1 MKIIV
6 DENIPFGRE
15 AFGRLGDVVTM
26 HGRKMD
32 AAAVRD
38 ADLLIIR
45 SITKVGR
52 DLLDGSRVRFVGTCT
67 IGTDH
72 VDEAY
77 LRERGIGF
85 ASAPGCN
92 ANSVAEYVVCAL
104 LVMAKRGGYRLEG
117 KSIGVVG
124 VGNVGSK
131 VVAKCEALGMKVLQN
146 DPPLARL
153 FPCEKRFLPL
163 EALMDADFIS
173 LHVPLTKTGEDKTW
187 HMADAAFLNRMKP
200 GAVLLNTCRGAVL
213 DNAAAVRWIAASGR
227 DSVTTLPQSRPE
239 VATRLHS
246 LILDVWEGEPNI
258 LPDLVTEA
266 ALGTPHIAGYS
277 YDGKVNGTTMV
288 CRSACDFLQSRT
300 GVPPVQSSAKD
311 GQDASPALAMPPS
324 PHARLTL
331 DASGR
336 SDEDV
341 LREAAL
347 TVYDIEADDRRL
359 RAIAGLPA
367 GERGAYFDRLRK
379 EYPQRREFQNSTITL
394 RGGSVTLARKLAGI
408 GFGLNK

>member
-1 MKIIV
+1 MKILV

-15 AFGRLGDVVTM
+15 AFGRLGDVVTL

-52 DLLDGSRVRFVGTCT
+52 ELLEGSRVRFVGTCT
-67 IGTDH
+67 IATDH

-77 LRERGIGF
+77 LRERGIAF
-85 ASAPGCN
+85 PSAPGCN
-92 ANSVAEYVVCAL
+92 ANSVAEYVVCSL
-104 LVMAKRGGYRLEG
+104 LVLAKRGGYRLEG
-117 KSIGVVG
+117 RTLGVVG

-146 DPPLARL
+146 DPPRARL
-153 FPCEKRFLPL
+153 FPCDKQFLPL
-163 EALMDADFIS
+163 EALMESDFIS
-173 LHVPLTKTGEDKTW
+173 LHVPLTKTGADKTW
-187 HMADAAFLNRMKP
+187 HMADAAFLKQMTP
-200 GAVLLNTCRGAVL
+200 GAALLNTCRGPVL
-213 DNAAAVRWIAASGR
+213 DSAAIPPHDFR
-227 DSVTTLPQSRPE
+227 LPQSL
-239 VATRLHS
+239 V
-246 LILDVWEGEPNI
+246 LDVWEGEPAIDVTI
-258 LPDLVTEA
+258 LDRA
-266 ALGTPHIAGYS
+266 ALGSPHIAGYS

-288 CRSACDFLQSRT
+288 YQAACKAV
-300 GVPPVQSSAKD
+300 GVAAD
-311 GQDASPALAMPPS
+311 WDARPWLPPS
-324 PHARLTL
+324 PHAQLTL
-331 DASGR
+331 DATGR
-336 SDEDV
+336 DDEDV
-341 LREAAL
+341 LLEAAL

-394 RGGSVTLARKLAGI
+394 RGGSAVIRRKLAGV
-408 GFGLNK
+408 GFNLNE

>member
-1 MKIIV
+1 VKIIV

-15 AFGRLGDVVTM
+15 AFGRLGEVVTM
-26 HGRKMD
+26 HGRKINI
-32 AAAVRD
+32 ATVRD
-38 ADLLIIR
+38 ADLLVIR
-45 SITKVGR
+45 SITKVNR
-52 DLLDGSRVRFVGTCT
+52 ELLDGSRVRFVGTCT

-72 VDEAY
+72 VDETY
-77 LRERGIGF
+77 LRERGIAF

-92 ANSVAEYVVCAL
+92 ANSVAEYVVCSL
-104 LVMAKRGGYRLEG
+104 LVLAKRGGYRLEG
-117 KSIGVVG
+117 KTIGVVG

-131 VVAKCEALGMKVLQN
+131 VVAKCEALGMRVLQN

-163 EALMDADFIS
+163 EALMDAGFIT

-187 HMADAAFLNRMKP
+187 HVADAAFLNRMKP

-213 DNAAAVRWIAASGR
+213 DNAAAAS
-227 DSVTTLPQSRPE
+227 SKLKAQSSKL
-239 VATRLHS
+239 V
-246 LILDVWEGEPNI
+246 LDVWEGEPSI
-258 LPDLVTEA
+258 SPELVTEA

-288 CRSACDFLQSRT
+288 YQAACDFLTRSGGFQPPPART
-300 GVPPVQSSAKD
+300 EDSGCKPPVLDLA
-311 GQDASPALAMPPS
+311 ALIPPS
-324 PHARLTL
+324 PHATLAL

-336 SDEDV
+336 DDEDV

-359 RAIAGLPA
+359 RTIAGLPA

-379 EYPQRREFQNSTITL
+379 EYPQRREFQNSTLTL
-394 RGGSVTLARKLAGI
+394 RGGSVTVRRKLAGI
-408 GFGLNK
+408 GFKLKD

>member
-1 MKIIV
+1 MRRHTGFRYRRCLKAVKIIV

-38 ADLLIIR
+38 ADMLIIR
-45 SITKVGR
+45 SITKINHE
-52 DLLDGSRVRFVGTCT
+52 LLEGSRVKFVGTCT

-77 LRERGIGF
+77 LRERGIVF

-92 ANSVAEYVVCAL
+92 ANSVAEYVVCSL
-104 LVMAKRGGYRLEG
+104 LVLAKRGGYRLEG
-117 KSIGVVG
+117 KTLGVVG

-131 VVAKCEALGMKVLQN
+131 VVAKCEALGMRVLQN

-163 EALMDADFIS
+163 EALMDSDFIT
-173 LHVPLTKTGEDKTW
+173 LHVPLTKTGEDKTR
-187 HMADAAFLNRMKP
+187 HMADAAFLKRMKP
-200 GAVLLNTCRGAVL
+200 GAVVLNTCRGGVLDSAAVL
-213 DNAAAVRWIAASGR
+213 NPKSKIKNLKLV
-227 DSVTTLPQSRPE
+227 
-239 VATRLHS
+239 
-246 LILDVWEGEPNI
+246 LDVWEGEPDIAAN
-258 LPDLVTEA
+258 LVVLS

-288 CRSACDFLQSRT
+288 YRSAYEFLQSRT
-300 GVPPVQSSAKD
+300 GVPPVQSSSMD
-311 GQDASPALAMPPS
+311 RRDACPTLNMPPS
-324 PHARLTL
+324 PHAALTL
-331 DASGR
+331 DATGR
-336 SDEDV
+336 DDEDV
-341 LREAAL
+341 LREVAL
-347 TVYDIEADDRRL
+347 TVYDIETDDRRL
-359 RAIAGLPA
+359 RAIADLPTA
-367 GERGAYFDRLRK
+367 ERAAYFDRLRK

-394 RGGSVTLARKLAGI
+394 RGGSVTVRQKLAGV
-408 GFGLNK
+408 GFKLE

>member
-52 DLLDGSRVRFVGTCT
+52 DLLEGSRVRFVGTCT

-92 ANSVAEYVVCAL
+92 ANSVAEYVVCSL
-104 LVMAKRGGYRLEG
+104 LVLAKRGGYRLEG

-187 HMADAAFLNRMKP
+187 HMADAAFLKRMKP

-213 DNAAAVRWIAASGR
+213 DNAAAARWIAASGR
-227 DSVTTLPQSRPE
+227 DSVTTQPQSHPE
-239 VATRLHS
+239 VATCLHS

-258 LPDLVTEA
+258 SSDLVTEA

-288 CRSACDFLQSRT
+288 CRSACEFLQSRT
-300 GVPPVQSSAKD
+300 GVPPVQSSSMD
-311 GQDASPALAMPPS
+311 GQDACPALAMPPS

-359 RAIAGLPA
+359 RAIADLPA

-408 GFGLNK
+408 GFKLNK

>member
-15 AFGRLGDVVTM
+15 AFGQLGDVVTM

-32 AAAVRD
+32 AATVRD
-38 ADLLIIR
+38 ADLLVIR
-45 SITKVGR
+45 SITKVNR
-52 DLLDGSRVRFVGTCT
+52 ELLDGSRVRFVGTCT

-92 ANSVAEYVVCAL
+92 ANSVAEYIVCAL
-104 LVMAKRGGYRLEG
+104 LVLAIRGNYTLTG
-117 KSIGVVG
+117 KTIGVVG

-131 VVAKCEALGMKVLQN
+131 VVAKCAALGMRVLQN

-153 FPCEKRFLPL
+153 WPCEKKFLPL

-173 LHVPLTKTGEDKTW
+173 LHVPLTKEGPDKTW
-187 HMADAAFLNRMKP
+187 HLADVAFFKRMKP
-200 GAVLLNTCRGAVL
+200 DAVLFNTCRGAVV
-213 DNAAAVRWIAASGR
+213 DNKAINRAS
-227 DSVTTLPQSRPE
+227 
-239 VATRLHS
+239 
-246 LILDVWEGEPNI
+246 ILDVWEGEPNI
-258 LPDLVTEA
+258 DVTLLPRV

-277 YDGKVNGTTMV
+277 YDGKVNGTTMIY
-288 CRSACDFLQSRT
+288 RAACAHLGSKPDW
-300 GVPPVQSSAKD
+300 
-311 GQDASPALAMPPS
+311 DATPLLPPS
-324 PHARLTL
+324 PHARLAL
-331 DASGR
+331 DATGR
-336 SDEDV
+336 NEEDV

-347 TVYDIEADDRRL
+347 RGYDIEADDRRL
-359 RAIAGLPA
+359 RAIADLPA

-379 EYPQRREFQNSTITL
+379 EYPQRREFQNTTITL
-394 RGGSVTLARKLAGI
+394 RGGSSDLRKKLI
-408 GFGLNK
+408 GVGFKQGD

>member
-1 MKIIV
+1 LRRHAGFRYRRCLKTVKIIV

-38 ADLLIIR
+38 ADVLIIR
-45 SITKVGR
+45 SITKVNR
-52 DLLDGSRVRFVGTCT
+52 ELLEGSRVRFVGTCT

-77 LRERGIGF
+77 LRERGIAF

-92 ANSVAEYVVCAL
+92 ANSVAEYVVCSL
-104 LVMAKRGGYRLEG
+104 LVLAKRGGYQLEG

-131 VVAKCEALGMKVLQN
+131 VVAKCEALGMRVLQN

-163 EALMDADFIS
+163 EALMDADFIT

-187 HMADAAFLNRMKP
+187 HMADAAFLKRMKA

-213 DNAAAVRWIAASGR
+213 GNKI
-227 DSVTTLPQSRPE
+227 VTNHQSPITNHL
-239 VATRLHS
+239 V
-246 LILDVWEGEPNI
+246 LDVWEGEPAI
-258 LPDLVTEA
+258 DVSLFDRV

-288 CRSACDFLQSRT
+288 YQAACKAVGCKPDWNATPL
-300 GVPPVQSSAKD
+300 
-311 GQDASPALAMPPS
+311 MPPS
-324 PHARLTL
+324 PHARLAL
-331 DASGR
+331 DAADCA
-336 SDEDV
+336 DEDA

-359 RAIAGLPA
+359 RAIADLPTA
-367 GERGAYFDRLRK
+367 ERAAYFDRLRK

-408 GFGLNK
+408 GFKLKD

>member
-26 HGRKMD
+26 HGRKMN

-45 SITKVGR
+45 SITKVNR
-52 DLLDGSRVRFVGTCT
+52 DLLEGSRVRFVGTCT

-72 VDEAY
+72 VNEAY
-77 LRERGIGF
+77 LRERGITF

-92 ANSVAEYVVCAL
+92 ANSVAEYVVCSL
-104 LVMAKRGGYRLEG
+104 LVLAKRGGYRLEG

-131 VVAKCEALGMKVLQN
+131 VVVKCEAIGMRVLQN

-163 EALMDADFIS
+163 EALMDSDFIT

-187 HMADAAFLNRMKP
+187 HMADAAFLKRMKP

-213 DNAAAVRWIAASGR
+213 DSAAALRWIATSGR
-227 DSVTTLPQSRPE
+227 DGNCAAAESRPE
-239 VATRLHS
+239 VAIHPAS
-246 LILDVWEGEPNI
+246 LVLDVWEGEPDI
-258 LPDLVTEA
+258 AADLVA
-266 ALGTPHIAGYS
+266 VSALGTPHIAGYS
-277 YDGKVNGTTMV
+277 YDGKVSGTTMV
-288 CRSACDFLQSRT
+288 YQAACEFLRS
-300 GVPPVQSSAKD
+300 PPLR
-311 GQDASPALAMPPS
+311 GGTNHNPATEWRATNLMPPS
-324 PHARLTL
+324 PHASLTV
-331 DASGR
+331 DATGR
-336 SDEDV
+336 SDEDA

-347 TVYDIEADDRRL
+347 TVYDIKADDRRL
-359 RAIAGLPA
+359 RAIADLPA
-367 GERGAYFDRLRK
+367 NERGAYFDRLRK

-394 RGGSVTLARKLAGI
+394 RGGSVTVRQKLAGI
-408 GFGLNK
+408 GFKLKD

>member
-1 MKIIV
+1 MKILV

-15 AFGRLGDVVTM
+15 AFGRLGDVVTL

-38 ADLLIIR
+38 ADMLIIR

-52 DLLDGSRVRFVGTCT
+52 ELLDGSRVRFVGTCT

-72 VDEAY
+72 VDEAC
-77 LRERGIGF
+77 LRERGIAF

-92 ANSVAEYVVCAL
+92 ANSVAEYIVCAL
-104 LVMAKRGGYRLEG
+104 LVLAKRGGCRLEG
-117 KSIGVVG
+117 KTIGVVG
-124 VGNVGSK
+124 IGNVGGR

-163 EALMDADFIS
+163 EALMESDFIS
-173 LHVPLTKTGEDKTW
+173 LHVPLTKTGADKTW
-187 HMADAAFLNRMKP
+187 HMADAAFLERMKL
-200 GAVLLNTCRGAVL
+200 GAVLFNTCRGAVL
-213 DNAAAVRWIAASGR
+213 DSAAIPPR
-227 DSVTTLPQSRPE
+227 DFRLPQSL
-239 VATRLHS
+239 V
-246 LILDVWEGEPNI
+246 LDVWEGEPAINAAI
-258 LPDLVTEA
+258 LDRA

-288 CRSACDFLQSRT
+288 YQAACEFVQSRT
-300 GVPPVQSSAKD
+300 GVPPVPSSPID
-311 GQDASPALAMPPS
+311 RRDACPTLVMPPS

-331 DASGR
+331 DATGR
-336 SDEDV
+336 DDEDV

-347 TVYDIEADDRRL
+347 AVYDIEADDRRL

-394 RGGSVTLARKLAGI
+394 RGGSVTIRQKLAGI
-408 GFGLNK
+408 GFKLE

>member
-1 MKIIV
+1 MSWALFPVKIIV

-15 AFGRLGDVVTM
+15 AFGRLGEVVAM

-52 DLLDGSRVRFVGTCT
+52 ELLDGSRVRFVGTCT

-77 LRERGIGF
+77 LRERGIAF

-92 ANSVAEYVVCAL
+92 ANSVAEYVVCSL
-104 LVMAKRGGYRLEG
+104 LVLAKCGDYRLEG
-117 KSIGVVG
+117 RTIGVVG

-131 VVAKCEALGMKVLQN
+131 VVTKCEALGMKVLQN

-163 EALMDADFIS
+163 EALMDSDFIT

-187 HMADAAFLNRMKP
+187 HMADAAFLKRMKP
-200 GAVLLNTCRGAVL
+200 DAVLLNTCRGAVL
-213 DNAAAVRWIAASGR
+213 DNAAAANSKLEARNSKWV
-227 DSVTTLPQSRPE
+227 
-239 VATRLHS
+239 
-246 LILDVWEGEPNI
+246 LDVWESEPTI
-258 LPDLVTEA
+258 SAELLTA
-266 ALGTPHIAGYS
+266 SSLATPHIAGYS
-277 YDGKVNGTTMV
+277 YDGKVNGTTMIYEAARRF
-288 CRSACDFLQSRT
+288 CS
-300 GVPPVQSSAKD
+300 PPLRGGND
-311 GQDASPALAMPPS
+311 NMNPATEWRATALMPPS
-324 PHARLTL
+324 PHATL
-331 DASGR
+331 AFDAAGR
-336 SDEDV
+336 ADEDV

-359 RAIAGLPA
+359 RVIADLPA

-408 GFGLNK
+408 GFRLKD

>member
-45 SITKVGR
+45 SITKVNR
-52 DLLDGSRVRFVGTCT
+52 ELLEGSRVKFVGTCT

-77 LRERGIGF
+77 LRERGIAF

-92 ANSVAEYVVCAL
+92 ANSVAEYIVCSL
-104 LVMAKRGGYRLEG
+104 LVLAKRGGYRLEG
-117 KSIGVVG
+117 KTIGVVG

-131 VVAKCEALGMKVLQN
+131 VVAKCEVLGMRVLQN

-163 EALMDADFIS
+163 EALMDSDFIT

-187 HMADAAFLNRMKP
+187 HMADAAFLKRMKP
-200 GAVLLNTCRGAVL
+200 SAVLLNTCRGAVL
-213 DNAAAVRWIAASGR
+213 DNKALNRTAV
-227 DSVTTLPQSRPE
+227 
-239 VATRLHS
+239 
-246 LILDVWEGEPNI
+246 LDVWEGEPAI
-258 LPDLVTEA
+258 GVSIFDRV

-288 CRSACDFLQSRT
+288 YQAACKAIGAAADWDVRPL
-300 GVPPVQSSAKD
+300 
-311 GQDASPALAMPPS
+311 LPPS
-324 PHARLTL
+324 PHATLIL
-331 DASGR
+331 DATGR
-336 SDEDV
+336 DDEDV
-341 LREAAL
+341 LREVAL

-359 RAIAGLPA
+359 RAIADLPA
-367 GERGAYFDRLRK
+367 NERGAYFDRLRK

-394 RGGSVTLARKLAGI
+394 RGGSVTVRQKLAGI
-408 GFGLNK
+408 GFKLKD

>member
-1 MKIIV
+1 VRIIV

-15 AFGRLGDVVTM
+15 AFGRLGEVVTM
-26 HGRKMD
+26 HGRRMD

-45 SITKVGR
+45 SITKVNR
-52 DLLDGSRVRFVGTCT
+52 ELLEGSRVRFVGTCT

-77 LRERGIGF
+77 LRERGIAF

-92 ANSVAEYVVCAL
+92 ANSVAEYIVCSL
-104 LVMAKRGGYRLEG
+104 LVLAKRGGYRLEG

-131 VVAKCEALGMKVLQN
+131 VVTKCEALGMRVLQN

-163 EALMDADFIS
+163 EALMDSDFIS

-187 HMADAAFLNRMKP
+187 HMADAAFLKRMKS
-200 GAVLLNTCRGAVL
+200 GATLLNTCRGAVL
-213 DNAAAVRWIAASGR
+213 DNAAARWIATSGR
-227 DSVTTLPQSRPE
+227 DCGCVVTESRPE
-239 VATRLHS
+239 VAIHLNS
-246 LILDVWEGEPNI
+246 LILDVWEGEPSVSAE
-258 LPDLVTEA
+258 LVA
-266 ALGTPHIAGYS
+266 ASALGTPHIAGYS

-288 CRSACDFLQSRT
+288 YQAACKFVQSRT
-300 GVPPVQSSAKD
+300 GVPPVSSSSMD
-311 GQDASPALAMPPS
+311 RRDACPTLAMPPS
-324 PHARLTL
+324 PHASLTV
-331 DASGR
+331 DATGR

-341 LREAAL
+341 LREVAL

-394 RGGSVTLARKLAGI
+394 RGGSVTVRQKLAGV
-408 GFGLNK
+408 GFKLE

>member
-1 MKIIV
+1 LSKLWLQGNAVKIIV

-15 AFGRLGDVVTM
+15 AFGQLGDVVTM

-32 AAAVRD
+32 TAAVRD

-45 SITKVGR
+45 SITKVGHE
-52 DLLDGSRVRFVGTCT
+52 LLEGSRVKFVGTCT

-77 LRERGIGF
+77 LRERGIAF

-104 LVMAKRGGYRLEG
+104 LVLAERSGYRLEG
-117 KSIGVVG
+117 KTIGVVG

-131 VVAKCEALGMKVLQN
+131 VVAKCEALGMRVLQN

-163 EALMDADFIS
+163 EALMDSDFIT
-173 LHVPLTKTGEDKTW
+173 LHVPLTKAGEDKTW
-187 HMADAAFLNRMKP
+187 HMADAEFLKRMKT

-213 DNAAAVRWIAASGR
+213 DNAAAAS
-227 DSVTTLPQSRPE
+227 SKFKVQSSKL
-239 VATRLHS
+239 V
-246 LILDVWEGEPNI
+246 LDVWEGEPNI
-258 LPDLVTEA
+258 SAELVAEA

-277 YDGKVNGTTMV
+277 YDGKVNGTTVV
-288 CRSACDFLQSRT
+288 CQAARDFLTRS
-300 GVPPVQSSAKD
+300 GGCKLPVLD
-311 GQDASPALAMPPS
+311 LGALMPPS
-324 PHARLTL
+324 PHATLTL
-331 DASGR
+331 DATGR

-359 RAIAGLPA
+359 RAIADLPA
-367 GERGAYFDRLRK
+367 NERGAYFDRLRK

-394 RGGSVTLARKLAGI
+394 RGGSVTVRQKLAGI
-408 GFGLNK
+408 GFKLE

>member
-15 AFGRLGDVVTM
+15 AFGRLGEVVTM

-45 SITKVGR
+45 SITKVNR
-52 DLLDGSRVRFVGTCT
+52 ELLDGSRVRFVGTCT

-77 LRERGIGF
+77 LRERGIAF

-92 ANSVAEYVVCAL
+92 ANSVAEYVVCSL
-104 LVMAKRGGYRLEG
+104 LVLAKRGGYRLEG
-117 KSIGVVG
+117 KTIGVVG

-131 VVAKCEALGMKVLQN
+131 VVAKCEALGMKVRQN

-187 HMADAAFLNRMKP
+187 HMADAAFLKRMKP

-213 DNAAAVRWIAASGR
+213 DNAAAARWIATSGR
-227 DSVTTLPQSRPE
+227 DSAATQKPSRPE
-239 VATRLHS
+239 VAIHLNAM
-246 LILDVWEGEPNI
+246 ILDVWEGEPSI
-258 LPDLVTEA
+258 STELVEAA

-288 CRSACDFLQSRT
+288 YQAACKAIGTTADW
-300 GVPPVQSSAKD
+300 
-311 GQDASPALAMPPS
+311 DARPLLPPS
-324 PHARLTL
+324 PHAHLTL
-331 DASGR
+331 DAAGR
-336 SDEDV
+336 NDEDV

-359 RAIAGLPA
+359 RAIADLPA
-367 GERGAYFDRLRK
+367 DERGAYFDRLRK

-394 RGGSVTLARKLAGI
+394 RGGSVTLRRKLAGI
-408 GFGLNK
+408 GFRLKD

>member
-1 MKIIV
+1 MKILV

-38 ADLLIIR
+38 ADMLIIR

-52 DLLDGSRVRFVGTCT
+52 ELLDGSRVRFVGTCT

-77 LRERGIGF
+77 LRERGIAF

-92 ANSVAEYVVCAL
+92 ANSVAEYVVCAV
-104 LVMAKRGGYRLEG
+104 LVLAKRGGFRLEG
-117 KSIGVVG
+117 KTIGVVG
-124 VGNVGSK
+124 VGNVGNK

-163 EALMDADFIS
+163 EALMDSDFIS
-173 LHVPLTKTGEDKTW
+173 LHVPLTKTGADKTW
-187 HMADAAFLNRMKP
+187 HMADAAFLKRMKP

-213 DNAAAVRWIAASGR
+213 DSAVI
-227 DSVTTLPQSRPE
+227 PQSAIRNP
-239 VATRLHS
+239 HS
-246 LILDVWEGEPNI
+246 LVLDVWEGEPVI
-258 LPDLVTEA
+258 STELVA
-266 ALGTPHIAGYS
+266 ASSLGTPHIAGYS
-277 YDGKVNGTTMV
+277 YDGKVNGTAMIYRAA
-288 CRSACDFLQSRT
+288 CAALAGSA
-300 GVPPVQSSAKD
+300 GVTPD
-311 GQDASPALAMPPS
+311 GWDACPTLAMPPS

-331 DASGR
+331 DATGR
-336 SDEDV
+336 DDEDV

-359 RAIAGLPA
+359 RAIADLPA
-367 GERGAYFDRLRK
+367 GERGAYFDRLRR

-394 RGGSVTLARKLAGI
+394 RGGSVTIRQKLAGI
-408 GFGLNK
+408 GFKLNE

>member
-1 MKIIV
+1 MKILV

-38 ADLLIIR
+38 ADMLIIR

-52 DLLDGSRVRFVGTCT
+52 ELLDGSRVRFVGTCT

-77 LRERGIGF
+77 LRERGIAF

-104 LVMAKRGGYRLEG
+104 LVLAKRGGYRLEG
-117 KSIGVVG
+117 KIIGVVG

-163 EALMDADFIS
+163 EALMKSDFIS
-173 LHVPLTKTGEDKTW
+173 LHVPLTKTGADKTW
-187 HMADAAFLNRMKP
+187 HMADAAFLKRMKP
-200 GAVLLNTCRGAVL
+200 GTVLLNTCRGAVL
-213 DNAAAVRWIAASGR
+213 DNPATVRWIATSGR
-227 DSVTTLPQSRPE
+227 DSAATQPQSRPE
-239 VATRLHS
+239 VAIHHNLFV
-246 LILDVWEGEPNI
+246 LDVWEGEPVI
-258 LPDLVTEA
+258 STDLVA
-266 ALGTPHIAGYS
+266 ASSLGTPHIAGYS
-277 YDGKVNGTTMV
+277 YDGKVNGTAMIYRAACAV
-288 CRSACDFLQSRT
+288 LAGSA
-300 GVPPVQSSAKD
+300 GVPSA
-311 GQDASPALAMPPS
+311 GTAALPGVTLPPS
-324 PHARLTL
+324 PHAALSL
-331 DASGR
+331 DATGR
-336 SDEDV
+336 DDEDV

-347 TVYDIEADDRRL
+347 TIYDIEADDRRL
-359 RAIAGLPA
+359 RAIADLPA
-367 GERGAYFDRLRK
+367 GERGAYFDRLRR

-394 RGGSVTLARKLAGI
+394 RGGSVTIRQKLAGI
-408 GFGLNK
+408 GFKLE

>member
-15 AFGRLGDVVTM
+15 AFGRLGEVVTM

-38 ADLLIIR
+38 ADMLIIR

-52 DLLDGSRVRFVGTCT
+52 ESLEGSRVRFVGTCT

-77 LRERGIGF
+77 LRDQGIAF

-92 ANSVAEYVVCAL
+92 ANSVAEYVVCSL
-104 LVMAKRGGYRLEG
+104 LVLAKRGGYRLED
-117 KSIGVVG
+117 KTIGVVG
-124 VGNVGSK
+124 IGNVGSK

-163 EALMDADFIS
+163 EALMDADFIT

-187 HMADAAFLNRMKP
+187 HMADTAFLKRMKP

-213 DNAAAVRWIAASGR
+213 DSAVVLNPKSKAE
-227 DSVTTLPQSRPE
+227 SVRP
-239 VATRLHS
+239 AKQIQNPKLT
-246 LILDVWEGEPNI
+246 LDVWEGEPNI
-258 LPDLVTEA
+258 TPDLVTA
-266 ALGTPHIAGYS
+266 SALGTPHIAGYS

-288 CRSACDFLQSRT
+288 YQAACKAIGATADW
-300 GVPPVQSSAKD
+300 
-311 GQDASPALAMPPS
+311 DARPLLPPS

-331 DASGR
+331 DATGR
-336 SDEDV
+336 DDEDV

-347 TVYDIEADDRRL
+347 TVYDIEADDRQL

-394 RGGSVTLARKLAGI
+394 RGGSVTIRRKLAGI
-408 GFGLNK
+408 GFRLKD

>member
-15 AFGRLGDVVTM
+15 AFSRLGEVVTL

-32 AAAVRD
+32 TAAVRD

-52 DLLDGSRVRFVGTCT
+52 ELLEGSHVRFVGTCT

-72 VDEAY
+72 VDEVY
-77 LRERGIGF
+77 LRERDIAF

-92 ANSVAEYVVCAL
+92 ANSVAEYVVCSL
-104 LVMAKRGGYRLEG
+104 LVLAKRGSYRLEG

-124 VGNVGSK
+124 AGNVGSK
-131 VVAKCEALGMKVLQN
+131 VVTKCEALGMKVLQN

-163 EALMDADFIS
+163 EALMNSDFIT

-187 HMADAAFLNRMKP
+187 HMADAAFLKRMKP
-200 GAVLLNTCRGAVL
+200 GAVLLNTCRGAAL
-213 DNAAAVRWIAASGR
+213 DNAAVLNPKSKMQNPKL
-227 DSVTTLPQSRPE
+227 V
-239 VATRLHS
+239 
-246 LILDVWEGEPNI
+246 LDVWGGEPAI
-258 LPDLVTEA
+258 DVSLFDRV

-277 YDGKVNGTTMV
+277 YDGKVNGTVMV
-288 CRSACDFLQSRT
+288 YEAARRFLQGGPGDPHGKESGPGLRH
-300 GVPPVQSSAKD
+300 GQSSTNGRAGRTAHSDLK
-311 GQDASPALAMPPS
+311 QQMPPP
-324 PHARLTL
+324 PHPKLAL
-331 DASGR
+331 DAAGR
-336 SDEDV
+336 DDEDV

-359 RAIAGLPA
+359 RAIAGLPTSGRA
-367 GERGAYFDRLRK
+367 AYFDRLRK
-379 EYPQRREFQNSTITL
+379 EYPQRREFQNSTVTL
-394 RGGSVTLARKLAGI
+394 RGGSVTVRQKLAGI
-408 GFGLNK
+408 GFKLKD

>member
-1 MKIIV
+1 VKIIV

-15 AFGRLGDVVTM
+15 AFGRLGEVVTM
-26 HGRKMD
+26 HGRKINI
-32 AAAVRD
+32 ATVRD
-38 ADLLIIR
+38 ADLLVIR
-45 SITKVGR
+45 SITKVNR
-52 DLLDGSRVRFVGTCT
+52 ELLDGSRVRFVGTCT

-72 VDEAY
+72 VDETY
-77 LRERGIGF
+77 LRERGIAF

-92 ANSVAEYVVCAL
+92 ANSVAEYIVCAL
-104 LVMAKRGGYRLEG
+104 LVLAKRGGYRLEG
-117 KSIGVVG
+117 RIIGIVG
-124 VGNVGSK
+124 IGNVGSK
-131 VVAKCEALGMKVLQN
+131 VVAKCEALGMRVLQN

-163 EALMDADFIS
+163 EALMDADFIT

-187 HMADAAFLNRMKP
+187 HVADAAFLNRMKP

-213 DNAAAVRWIAASGR
+213 DNAAASSKLKAQNSKLV
-227 DSVTTLPQSRPE
+227 
-239 VATRLHS
+239 
-246 LILDVWEGEPNI
+246 LDVWEGEPNI
-258 LPDLVTEA
+258 SPELVVEA

-288 CRSACDFLQSRT
+288 YQAACKAIGAAADW
-300 GVPPVQSSAKD
+300 
-311 GQDASPALAMPPS
+311 DARPMLPPS
-324 PHARLTL
+324 SHATLAL

-336 SDEDV
+336 DDEDV

-359 RAIAGLPA
+359 RTIAGLPA

-379 EYPQRREFQNSTITL
+379 EYPQRREFQNSTLTL
-394 RGGSVTLARKLAGI
+394 RGGSVTVRRKLAGI
-408 GFGLNK
+408 GFKLKD

>member
-1 MKIIV
+1 MKILV

-52 DLLDGSRVRFVGTCT
+52 ELLDGSRVRFVGTCT

-72 VDEAY
+72 VDEAC
-77 LRERGIGF
+77 LRERGIAF

-92 ANSVAEYVVCAL
+92 ANSVAEYIVCAL
-104 LVMAKRGGYRLEG
+104 LVLAKRGGYRLEG
-117 KSIGVVG
+117 KTMGVVG
-124 VGNVGSK
+124 VGNVGGK

-163 EALMDADFIS
+163 EALMESDFIS
-173 LHVPLTKTGEDKTW
+173 LHVPLTKTGADKTW
-187 HMADAAFLNRMKP
+187 HMADAVFLKRMKP

-213 DNAAAVRWIAASGR
+213 DNAAVPPS
-227 DSVTTLPQSRPE
+227 TF
-239 VATRLHS
+239 RLSHS
-246 LILDVWEGEPNI
+246 LVLDVWEGEPAI
-258 LPDLVTEA
+258 DVSVLDRT
-266 ALGTPHIAGYS
+266 ALGSPHIAGYS

-288 CRSACDFLQSRT
+288 YQAACKAVGAAADW
-300 GVPPVQSSAKD
+300 
-311 GQDASPALAMPPS
+311 DARPLLPPS
-324 PHARLTL
+324 PHARFTL
-331 DASGR
+331 DATGR
-336 SDEDV
+336 DDEDI
-341 LREAAL
+341 LREVAL
-347 TVYDIEADDRRL
+347 TVYDMEADDRRL
-359 RAIAGLPA
+359 RTIGSLPP
-367 GERGAYFDRLRK
+367 GDRGAYFDRLRK

-394 RGGSVTLARKLAGI
+394 RGGSVTLRRKLAGM
-408 GFGLNK
+408 GFKLNE

>member
-1 MKIIV
+1 MKIVV

-38 ADLLIIR
+38 ADMLIIR
-45 SITKVGR
+45 SITKVSR
-52 DLLDGSRVRFVGTCT
+52 ELLEGSRVRFVGTCT

-77 LRERGIGF
+77 LRERGIAF

-92 ANSVAEYVVCAL
+92 ANSVAEYIVCAL
-104 LVMAKRGGYRLEG
+104 LVLAQRGGYRLEG
-117 KSIGVVG
+117 KTIGVVG

-131 VVAKCEALGMKVLQN
+131 VLAKCEALGMCVLQN

-187 HMADAAFLNRMKP
+187 HLADEVFLKRMKS
-200 GAVLLNTCRGAVL
+200 GAVLLNTCRGAVV
-213 DNAAAVRWIAASGR
+213 DNKALNRTAV
-227 DSVTTLPQSRPE
+227 
-239 VATRLHS
+239 
-246 LILDVWEGEPNI
+246 LDVWEGEPAIEVSLFNR
-258 LPDLVTEA
+258 V

-277 YDGKVNGTTMV
+277 YDGKVSGTTMV
-288 CRSACDFLQSRT
+288 YQAACDFLARSGGFQ
-300 GVPPVQSSAKD
+300 PPPDNAKAGGYKPPLLELSA
-311 GQDASPALAMPPS
+311 LMPPS

-331 DASGR
+331 DAAGR
-336 SDEDV
+336 SDEDA

-359 RAIAGLPA
+359 RVIADLPTGGRA
-367 GERGAYFDRLRK
+367 AYFDRLRK
-379 EYPQRREFQNSTITL
+379 DYPQRREFQNTTITL
-394 RGGSVTLARKLAGI
+394 RGGSDVLRRKLKGI
-408 GFGLNK
+408 GFNPGE

>member
-1 MKIIV
+1 MKIIS

-15 AFGRLGDVVTM
+15 AFSRLGDVVTM

-45 SITKVGR
+45 SITKVNR
-52 DLLDGSRVRFVGTCT
+52 ELLEGSRVRFVGTCT

-77 LRERGIGF
+77 LRERSIAF

-104 LVMAKRGGYRLEG
+104 LVLAKRGGYRLEG
-117 KSIGVVG
+117 RTIGVVG
-124 VGNVGSK
+124 IGNVGSK

-153 FPCEKRFLPL
+153 WPCEKRFLPL
-163 EALMDADFIS
+163 EALMDADFIT

-187 HMADAAFLNRMKP
+187 HMADSAFLKRMNP

-213 DNAAAVRWIAASGR
+213 DNKTLDRTAV
-227 DSVTTLPQSRPE
+227 
-239 VATRLHS
+239 
-246 LILDVWEGEPNI
+246 LDVWEGEPAI
-258 LPDLVTEA
+258 DVA
-266 ALGTPHIAGYS
+266 FFDRVALGTPHIAGYS
-277 YDGKVNGTTMV
+277 YDGKVNGTTLV
-288 CRSACDFLQSRT
+288 YQAACKAI
-300 GVPPVQSSAKD
+300 GVAAD
-311 GQDASPALAMPPS
+311 WDARPLLPPS
-324 PHARLTL
+324 PHATL
-331 DASGR
+331 AFDAAGR
-336 SDEDV
+336 ADEDV

-359 RAIAGLPA
+359 RAIADLPA
-367 GERGAYFDRLRK
+367 DGRGAYFDRLRK

-408 GFGLNK
+408 GFKLKE

>member
-15 AFGRLGDVVTM
+15 AFGRLGDVLTL

-38 ADLLIIR
+38 ADLLIVR

-52 DLLDGSRVRFVGTCT
+52 ELLDGSRVRFVGTCT

-77 LRERGIGF
+77 LRERGIAF

-92 ANSVAEYVVCAL
+92 ANSVAEYIVAAL
-104 LVMAKRGGYRLEG
+104 LVLAKRGGHRFEG
-117 KSIGVVG
+117 KTIGVVG

-131 VVAKCEALGMKVLQN
+131 VVAKCEALGMTVLQN

-163 EALMDADFIS
+163 EALMDADFIT
-173 LHVPLTKTGEDKTW
+173 LHVPLVKEGPDKTK
-187 HMADAAFLNRMKP
+187 HLADAAFLQRMKRS
-200 GAVLLNTCRGAVL
+200 AVLLNTSRGAVV
-213 DNAAAVRWIAASGR
+213 DNVAINPQPSTLNPQPSAV
-227 DSVTTLPQSRPE
+227 
-239 VATRLHS
+239 
-246 LILDVWEGEPNI
+246 LDVWEHEPNI
-258 LPDLVTEA
+258 DVSIFDCVA
-266 ALGTPHIAGYS
+266 IGTPHIAGYS
-277 YDGKVNGTTMV
+277 YDGKVNGTTMIYEA
-288 CRSACDFLQSRT
+288 ACKFCS
-300 GVPPVQSSAKD
+300 PPLRGGSD
-311 GQDASPALAMPPS
+311 INPATEWRATDLLPPS

-331 DASGR
+331 DATGR
-336 SDEDV
+336 EDEDV
-341 LREAAL
+341 LGEAVL

-359 RAIAGLPA
+359 RAIAGLPT
-367 GERGAYFDRLRK
+367 GERAAYFDRLRK
-379 EYPQRREFQNSTITL
+379 EYPQRREFQNSTVL
-394 RGGSVTLARKLAGI
+394 LKGGSAALRAKLAGI
-408 GFGLNK
+408 GFNIETTE

>member
-1 MKIIV
+1 MKILV

-38 ADLLIIR
+38 ADMLIIR

-52 DLLDGSRVRFVGTCT
+52 ELLDGSRVRFVGTCT

-77 LRERGIGF
+77 LRERGIAF

-92 ANSVAEYVVCAL
+92 ANSVAEYVVCAV
-104 LVMAKRGGYRLEG
+104 LVLAKRGGFRLEG
-117 KSIGVVG
+117 KTIGVVG
-124 VGNVGSK
+124 VGNVGNK

-163 EALMDADFIS
+163 EALMESDFIS

-187 HMADAAFLNRMKP
+187 HMADAAFLKRMKP

-213 DNAAAVRWIAASGR
+213 DSTAI
-227 DSVTTLPQSRPE
+227 PQSAIRNPQ
-239 VATRLHS
+239 S
-246 LILDVWEGEPNI
+246 LVLDVWEGEPVI
-258 LPDLVTEA
+258 STELVA
-266 ALGTPHIAGYS
+266 ASSLGTPHIAGYS
-277 YDGKVNGTTMV
+277 YDGKVNGTAMIYRAACAV
-288 CRSACDFLQSRT
+288 LAGSASITPAGTAALP
-300 GVPPVQSSAKD
+300 GVTLPS
-311 GQDASPALAMPPS
+311 S
-324 PHARLTL
+324 PHAALSLNAT
-331 DASGR
+331 GR
-336 SDEDV
+336 EAEDV

-359 RAIAGLPA
+359 RAIADLPA
-367 GERGAYFDRLRK
+367 GERGAYFDRLRR

-394 RGGSVTLARKLAGI
+394 RGGSVTIRQKLAGI
-408 GFGLNK
+408 GFKLNE

>member
-1 MKIIV
+1 MKILV

-15 AFGRLGDVVTM
+15 AFGRLGDVVAM

-77 LRERGIGF
+77 LRERGIAF

-104 LVMAKRGGYRLEG
+104 LVLARRGGCRLEG
-117 KSIGVVG
+117 KTIGVVG
-124 VGNVGSK
+124 IGNVGGR

-163 EALMDADFIS
+163 EALMESDFIS
-173 LHVPLTKTGEDKTW
+173 LHVPLTKTGADKTW
-187 HMADAAFLNRMKP
+187 HMADAAFLERMKL
-200 GAVLLNTCRGAVL
+200 GAVLFNTCRGAVL
-213 DNAAAVRWIAASGR
+213 DSAAIPPR
-227 DSVTTLPQSRPE
+227 DFRLPQSL
-239 VATRLHS
+239 V
-246 LILDVWEGEPNI
+246 LDVWEGEPAIDAAI
-258 LPDLVTEA
+258 LDRA

-288 CRSACDFLQSRT
+288 YQAACKAVGAAPDW
-300 GVPPVQSSAKD
+300 
-311 GQDASPALAMPPS
+311 DARPLLPPS

-331 DASGR
+331 DATGR
-336 SDEDV
+336 DDEDV

-347 TVYDIEADDRRL
+347 AVYDIEADDRRL

-394 RGGSVTLARKLAGI
+394 RGGSVIIRQKLAGI
-408 GFGLNK
+408 GFKLE

>member
-15 AFGRLGDVVTM
+15 AFGRLGDVMTM
-26 HGRKMD
+26 HGRKMN

-45 SITKVGR
+45 SITKVNR
-52 DLLDGSRVRFVGTCT
+52 ELLEGSRVRFVGTCT

-72 VDEAY
+72 VDEAC
-77 LRERGIGF
+77 LRERGIAF

-92 ANSVAEYVVCAL
+92 ANSVAEYVAASL
-104 LVMAKRGGYRLEG
+104 LVMAKRGGRRLEG
-117 KSIGVVG
+117 TSIGVVG
-124 VGNVGSK
+124 VGNVGGK

-173 LHVPLTKTGEDKTW
+173 LHVPLTKAGGDKTW
-187 HMADAAFLNRMKP
+187 HMAGAAFLKRMKP

-213 DNAAAVRWIAASGR
+213 DGAAVLNPTPGTRH
-227 DSVTTLPQSRPE
+227 PE
-239 VATRLHS
+239 
-246 LILDVWEGEPNI
+246 LILDVWEGEPDI
-258 LPDLVTEA
+258 SSDLVAAT

-277 YDGKVNGTTMV
+277 YDGKVNGTTQV
-288 CRSACDFLQSRT
+288 YQAACKAIGTTADW
-300 GVPPVQSSAKD
+300 
-311 GQDASPALAMPPS
+311 DARPLLPPS
-324 PHARLTL
+324 PHATLSL
-331 DASGR
+331 DATGR
-336 SDEDV
+336 DDEEV

-359 RAIAGLPA
+359 RAIADLPA
-367 GERGAYFDRLRK
+367 NERGAYFDRLRK

-394 RGGSVTLARKLAGI
+394 RGGSVTVRRKLAGL
-408 GFGLNK
+408 GFKLKD

>member
-1 MKIIV
+1 VKIIV

-45 SITKVGR
+45 SITKVNR
-52 DLLDGSRVRFVGTCT
+52 ELLEGSRVKFVGTCT

-77 LRERGIGF
+77 LRERGIAF

-92 ANSVAEYVVCAL
+92 ANSVAEYIVCSL
-104 LVMAKRGGYRLEG
+104 LVLAKRGGYRLEG
-117 KSIGVVG
+117 KTIGVVG

-131 VVAKCEALGMKVLQN
+131 VVAKCEVLGMRVLQN

-163 EALMDADFIS
+163 EALMDSDFIT

-187 HMADAAFLNRMKP
+187 HMADAAFLKRMKP
-200 GAVLLNTCRGAVL
+200 SAVLLNTCRGAVL
-213 DNAAAVRWIAASGR
+213 DNKALNRTAV
-227 DSVTTLPQSRPE
+227 
-239 VATRLHS
+239 
-246 LILDVWEGEPNI
+246 LDVWEGEPAI
-258 LPDLVTEA
+258 GVSIFDRV

-288 CRSACDFLQSRT
+288 YQAACKAIGAAADWDVRPL
-300 GVPPVQSSAKD
+300 
-311 GQDASPALAMPPS
+311 LPPS
-324 PHARLTL
+324 PHATLIL
-331 DASGR
+331 DATGR
-336 SDEDV
+336 DDEDV
-341 LREAAL
+341 LREVAL

-359 RAIAGLPA
+359 RAIADLPA
-367 GERGAYFDRLRK
+367 NERGAYFDRLRK

-394 RGGSVTLARKLAGI
+394 RGGSVTVRQKLAGI
-408 GFGLNK
+408 GFKLKD